1 MKIQTSLFAAKPF
14 AYFYVHQRATVDREL
29 RSDHEFMASRKKPR
43 NKSKK
48 RKFRIFK
55 WTFYL
60 FLLGLFCAFGF
71 YFSVYFGLWTTLP
84 DAKQLAE
91 IRQSEATEI
100 YADGG
105 ELLGKYYIFDRQPIS
120 FEEIPKQMI
129 DALIATEDARFYK
142 HNGVDRRSLMRVIF
156 KTILLGDESSG
167 GGSTL
172 SQQLIKNLF
181 PRERHG
187 FFTMPVNKTRESIL
201 AIRLEKIYSKE
212 EIITLYL
219 NTVPFGDNTFGVESA
234 AEKFFG
240 KPCSDLTLEESAVI
254 VGMLK
259 ASHSYNPRL
268 FPERSITR
276 RNVVLTQMYRYT
288 FLTTEELSIAK
299 EKPLKLDYKPFTYN
313 QGIAPYFRAELQKK
327 MKIWVADYNSDNN
340 TSLNLFTSGLK
351 VYTTLDYE
359 MQTVAEEAMTEH
371 MTALQKAF
379 EASYGNNAPWLKS
392 KEIINSALL
401 KTPHYQKLKAQGLTD
416 KAIMDSMNRPSK
428 AELFDWDGKKVVN
441 TSQVDSVKHYLKFLN
456 AGMLSVNPYS
466 GAVKTW
472 IGGIDYEHFQY
483 DHVRQSKRQVG
494 STFKPI
500 VYAAALENGIEPC
513 TYYSSQQ
520 VTFPQFNDWTPV
532 NSPPVYDQNYAMKTA
547 LSKSVN
553 TVAVKVMNDAE
564 LPNVIEL
571 AKSMGIESEL
581 PQVPSLALGTAELSL
596 LELTKAYTSFVNDS
610 KPANPYFITRIEDN
624 NGRVLAEFKP
634 EVSEQAV
641 FTESTR
647 QIMIEMM
654 KGTINEGTARR
665 LRSKYGLRNDM
676 AGKTG
681 TTQDN
686 KDGWF
691 VAISPRLVTVSWV
704 GSDDHRIGF
713 RSTAMGQGA
722 NSALPL
728 YALML
733 QKMNRDMNFDR
744 YTQATFA
751 PPSIK
756 VLNIMG
762 CAPEKGPGVIKRIFG
777 RTDKP
782 KPMEIKVDTTQSTS
796 KKKDG
801 FLKRLFRRKDKKDR
815 KKKN

>member
-1 MKIQTSLFAAKPF
+1 MSPRKKSQ
-14 AYFYVHQRATVDREL
+14 
-29 RSDHEFMASRKKPR
+29 KKPR
-43 NKSKK
+43 KL
-48 RKFRIFK
+48 KFRILK
-55 WTFYL
+55 WTLYL
-60 FLLGLFCAFGF
+60 FLLGAFSGLSF

-84 DAKQLAE
+84 GTEQLAE

-100 YADGG
+100 YAEGG
-105 ELLGKYYIFDRQPIS
+105 ELLGKFYIFDRQPIS
-120 FEEIPKQMI
+120 YEEIPKHMVN
-129 DALIATEDARFYK
+129 ALIATEDARFYE

-181 PRERHG
+181 PRENHG
-187 FFTMPVNKTRESIL
+187 FFSMPVNKTRESIL
-201 AIRLEKIYSKE
+201 ATRLEKIYSKE
-212 EIITLYL
+212 EILTLYL

-268 FPERSITR
+268 FPERSKTR
-276 RNVVLTQMYRYT
+276 RNVVLSQMYRYSY
-288 FLTTEELSIAK
+288 LTDEELSIAK
-299 EKPLKLDYKPFTYN
+299 ETPLKLDYKPFSYTG
-313 QGIAPYFRAELQKK
+313 GIAPYFRAELQKK
-327 MKIWVADYNSDNN
+327 MRTWVSDHNEQNN

-351 VYTTLDYE
+351 IYTTLDYE
-359 MQTVAEEAMTEH
+359 MQKVAEEAMKEH
-371 MTALQKAF
+371 MTVLQRAF

-392 KEIINSALL
+392 QEIINGALSR
-401 KTPHYQKLKAQGLTD
+401 TPHYQKLKAKGISD
-416 KAIMDSMNRPSK
+416 AAILDSMSRPTR
-428 AELFDWDGKKVVN
+428 AELFDWNGKKVVN
-441 TSQVDSVKHYLKFLN
+441 TSQIDSVRHYLKFLN

-466 GAVKTW
+466 GAVKAW

-500 VYAAALENGIEPC
+500 VYAAALENGIKPC

-564 LPNVIEL
+564 LPNVIKL
-571 AKSMGIESEL
+571 AKSMGIESDL

-596 LELTKAYTSFVNDS
+596 LELTRAYTSFVNDG
-610 KPANPYFITRIEDN
+610 KPANPYYITRIEN
-624 NGRVLAEFKP
+624 NRGEVLAEFKP
-634 EVSEQAV
+634 DINESAIFSE
-641 FTESTR
+641 ETR
-647 QIMIEMM
+647 QVMLEMM
-654 KGTINEGTARR
+654 KGTVNEGTARR
-665 LRSKYGLRNDM
+665 LRSKYALRNDI

-733 QKMNRDMNFDR
+733 QKMNRDLNFDR
-744 YTQATFA
+744 YTQARFVPA
-751 PPSIK
+751 SLK
-756 VLNIMG
+756 VQNLIGRN
-762 CAPEKGPGVIKRIFG
+762 PEKKTGLVKKIFT
-777 RTDKP
+777 RTDRP
-782 KPMEIKVDTTQSTS
+782 KPMEIKVDTTQTAPE
-796 KKKDG
+796 KRDG
-801 FLKRLFRRKDKKDR
+801 FLKRLFKRKDKKDA
-815 KKKN
+815 KKKRKN

>member
-1 MKIQTSLFAAKPF
+1 MS
-14 AYFYVHQRATVDREL
+14 
-29 RSDHEFMASRKKPR
+29 SRKRSKNKPR
-43 NKSKK
+43 KL
-48 RKFRIFK
+48 RTRIFK
-55 WTFYL
+55 WLLYLLLFGVISGVGFYL
-60 FLLGLFCAFGF
+60 
-71 YFSVYFGLWTTLP
+71 SVYFEFWEQLP
-84 DAKQLAE
+84 SEEQLAE

-100 YADGG
+100 YAEGG
-105 ELLGKYYIFDRQPIS
+105 ELLGKYYIYDRQPVS
-120 FEEIPKQMI
+120 FDEIPKHLI
-129 DALIATEDARFYK
+129 NALIATEDARFYE

-156 KTILLGDESSG
+156 KTILMGDESSG

-181 PRERHG
+181 PRQQHG
-187 FFTMPVNKTRESIL
+187 IFTMPVNKTREAIL
-201 AIRLEKIYSKE
+201 ATRLEKIYSKE

-240 KPCSDLTLEESAVI
+240 KPSSDLTLEEAAVI

-268 FPERSITR
+268 FPERSLTR
-276 RNVVLTQMYRYT
+276 RNVVLNQMYRYT
-288 FLTTEELSIAK
+288 YLTAEELSIVE
-299 EKPLKLDYKPFTYN
+299 EKPLVLDYKPFSHTD
-313 QGIAPYFRAELQKK
+313 GIAPYFRAELQKK
-327 MKIWVADYNSDNN
+327 MSNWLNEYNEANN

-351 VYTTLDYE
+351 IHTTVDYE
-359 MQTVAEEAMTEH
+359 MQRLAEEAMTEH
-371 MTALQKAF
+371 MATLQKAF
-379 EASYGNNAPWLKS
+379 EASYGQNAPWLKS
-392 KEIINSALL
+392 QEIISSALSR
-401 KTPHYQKLKAQGLTD
+401 TPYYRKLQAQGFSD
-416 KAIMDSMNRPSK
+416 KVILDSMNKPSK
-428 AELFDWDGKKVVN
+428 AELFDWDGTTLKN
-441 TSQVDSVKHYLKFLN
+441 ATQIDSVKHYLKFLN
-456 AGMLSVNPYS
+456 AGMLAVNPYT

-472 IGGIDYEHFQY
+472 IGGINYKHFQF

-500 VYAAALENGIEPC
+500 VYAAALENGIDPC
-513 TYYSSQQ
+513 TYYSARQ

-553 TVAVKVMNDAE
+553 TVAVKVLNDAE
-564 LPNVIEL
+564 IPNVVQL
-571 AKSMGIESEL
+571 ARGMGIASDL
-581 PQVPSLALGTAELSL
+581 PMVPSLALGTAELSL
-596 LELTKAYTSFVNDS
+596 LELTRAYTSFVNNS
-610 KPANPYFITRIEDN
+610 KPATPYYITHIEDN
-624 NGRVLAEFKP
+624 RGRVLAEFKP
-634 EVSEQAV
+634 EVSDRPV

-654 KGTINEGTARR
+654 KGTINTGTAQRIR
-665 LRSKYGLRNDM
+665 TQYGLKNDI

-691 VAISPRLVTVSWV
+691 VALSPRLVTVSWV

-713 RSTAMGQGA
+713 RSTALGQGA

-728 YALML
+728 YALLL
-733 QKMNRDMNFDR
+733 QKMNRDIAFDR

-751 PPSIK
+751 PASIK
-756 VLNIMG
+756 ILNTMN
-762 CAPEKGPGVIKRIFG
+762 CAPEKETGLIKKILT

-782 KPMEIKVDTTQSTS
+782 KPMEIKVDSTQTEPE
-796 KKKDG
+796 KKDG
-801 FLKRLFRRKDKKDR
+801 FLKRLFRRK